1 MGDGDGPN
9 IGLPRAAHMHEHG
22 DIGVGGRHAVQQG
35 RSSGIAG
42 GLRQAGGG
50 HQLPE
55 QDGAAGCRHRGVQRL
70 QLLQHRAQVQQ
81 ALFQHLQTFLKLM
94 AFKQCCGSGIPGFG
108 MGKKSGSGSG
118 INNPDHISECLET
131 IF

>member
-9 IGLPRAAHMHEHG
+9 IGLPCAAHMDKHG

-35 RSSGIAG
+35 RGGRVAG
-42 GLRQAGGG
+42 GLGQAGGG
-50 HQLPE
+50 HQLAE

-81 ALFQHLQTFLKLM
+81 ALLQHLRTF
-94 AFKQCCGSGIPGFG
+94 FK
-108 MGKKSGSGSG
+108 
-118 INNPDHISECLET
+118 
-131 IF
+131 